1 MTFNEVYDTFKSEIT
16 AIARLNSRKTRIP
29 TEDFISAL
37 NEALWKAHARYVDDG
52 RATLQTYL
60 RTALRNTAIDV
71 MRGKQG
77 GYARR
82 VYATLD
88 KPADEDTPMSEP
100 ADIETVDYML
110 FTGPN
115 ARKAYQFELI
125 RSLVDETDSPTM
137 SLVEAYLDSANQDA
151 RRTQIAKSVG
161 LHHKVADDKLRKL
174 SRRFDANR
182 FGEINEYLAV

>member
-1 MTFNEVYDTFKSEIT
+1 MELYEVIAAFKSEVT
-16 AIARLNSRKTRIP
+16 SIARLNSRKTRIA
-29 TEDFISAL
+29 EADFISAM
-37 NEALWKAHARYVDDG
+37 NVALWKAHERYVDDG

-60 RTALRNTAIDV
+60 RTALRNATIDV
-71 MRGKQG
+71 IRGKQG
-77 GYARR
+77 GHARR
-82 VYATLD
+82 VFAILD
-88 KPADEDTPMSEP
+88 KPADEDTLRSEP

-115 ARKAYQFELI
+115 ARKAHQLELI

-182 FGEINEYLAV
+182 FGEIHEYLAV

>member
-1 MTFNEVYDTFKSEIT
+1 MTFNEVYVTFKSEIT

-71 MRGKQG
+71 VRGKQG

-100 ADIETVDYML
+100 ADAETTEAAVFDR
-110 FTGPN
+110 PN
-115 ARKAYQFELI
+115 ARKAHQLELI
-125 RSLVDETDSPTM
+125 RSLVGNADSPTM
-137 SLVEAYLDSANQDA
+137 SLVEAFLAAPLDA
-151 RRTQIAKSVG
+151 RPTQIAKSVG
-161 LHHKVADDKLRKL
+161 LHHKVANDKLRKL
-174 SRRFDANR
+174 SRSYDANR
-182 FGEINEYLAV
+182 FGGLYENLAV